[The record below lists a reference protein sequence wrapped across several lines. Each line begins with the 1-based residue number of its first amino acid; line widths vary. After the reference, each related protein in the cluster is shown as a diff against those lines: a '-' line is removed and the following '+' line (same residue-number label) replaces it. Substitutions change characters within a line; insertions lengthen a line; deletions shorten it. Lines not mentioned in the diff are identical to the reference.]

1 MTKSSR
7 IADFKICQK
16 RQYTEKLINNRFL
29 TKINN
34 GNLTFFIKSEHL
46 AQVLTLSSG
55 YIMSSALPRR
65 LLIFRQ
71 SDILRLDI
79 MVGRRCIRVWKCV
92 NKKWILEAF
101 MEWSMI
107 KQNVMKNILGP
118 DTCINVQFG
127 LDLQTG

>member
-29 TKINN
+29 TKINI

-79 MVGRRCIRVWKCV
+79 MVGRRCIRV
-92 NKKWILEAF
+92 
-101 MEWSMI
+101 
-107 KQNVMKNILGP
+107 
-118 DTCINVQFG
+118 
-127 LDLQTG
+127 